1 MSISVFFSNPRIAVA
16 AVNFPRVT
24 IPPPIIPAI
33 RVPKLWIQ
41 WRYLVVGRYDSWVR
55 IRMPKVQAVPT
66 EIWSSRLRVEDEE
79 VKEEEE
85 AMGGVQL

>member
-1 MSISVFFSNPRIAVA
+1 M
-16 AVNFPRVT
+16 
-24 IPPPIIPAI
+24 
-33 RVPKLWIQ
+33 
-41 WRYLVVGRYDSWVR
+41 VGRYDSWVR